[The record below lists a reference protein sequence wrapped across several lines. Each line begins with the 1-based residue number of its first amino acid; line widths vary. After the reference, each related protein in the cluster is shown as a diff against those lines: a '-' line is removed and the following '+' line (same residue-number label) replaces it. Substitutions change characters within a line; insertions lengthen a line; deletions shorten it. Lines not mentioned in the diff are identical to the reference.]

1 MPDRPMSNRKA
12 REVMILNRLE
22 EKMADKDII
31 HIRLKKL
38 FEAAIKHEERVH
50 FAEGI
55 DRAELIAEIDQSP
68 ELFRAKR
75 SMLPLLI
82 NKILPT
88 KLEHTVTDTRTSH
101 VTPDMLEQA
110 GLTMEQ
116 IKKLAGLGGEET
128 EIEDA
133 EVVE

>member
-1 MPDRPMSNRKA
+1 MPKVSDRKA

-22 EKMADKDII
+22 QKMAPHDII
-31 HIRLKKL
+31 RIRLEKL
-38 FEAAIKHEERVH
+38 FDAAIKHEERVQ
-50 FAEGI
+50 FAEGLERL
-55 DRAELIAEIDQSP
+55 DLIEEIDQSP

-88 KLEHTVTDTRTSH
+88 KLEHTMRDERAPRVTADQ
-101 VTPDMLEQA
+101 LEGL
-110 GLTMEQ
+110 GLTDDQ
-116 IKKLAGLGGEET
+116 IKKLAGLGGEVT